1 MMAVEET
8 DFTTGSEVQTA
19 DGEKYG
25 TVYELGDGYIHV
37 RVPQGALTDVE
48 RFVPRNLIDSVREDV
63 VVLSKSRDELEAL
76 NLTTPPTI
84 E

>member
-1 MMAVEET
+1 MPVEQT

-19 DGEKYG
+19 DGEKFG
-25 TVYELGDGYIHV
+25 TLYEISESYIHV

-48 RFVPRNLIDSVREDV
+48 RFVPRDLIDSVQNDV
-63 VVLSKSRDELEAL
+63 VVLTKSKEQLDAL
-76 NLTTPPTI
+76 DLTTPPAV

>member
-1 MMAVEET
+1 MAVEQT
-8 DFTTGSEVQTA
+8 DFTTGSEVHTA

-25 TVYELGDGYIHV
+25 TLYELGEGYIQV

-48 RFVPRNLIDSVREDV
+48 RYVPRDLIDGVRDDV
-63 VVLSKSRDELEAL
+63 VVLTKSKDELEEL
-76 NLTTPPTI
+76 DLTTPPTI

>member
-1 MMAVEET
+1 MAVQET
-8 DFTTGSEVQTA
+8 DFTTGSEVQTS

-25 TVYELGDGYIHV
+25 TVYEVGDGYIHV

-48 RFVPRNLIDSVREDV
+48 RFVPRSLISGVRGDV
-63 VVLSKSRDELEAL
+63 VILSKTRGELDNL
-76 NLTTPPTI
+76 DLTTPPTI

>member
-1 MMAVEET
+1 MAVDQT

-25 TVYELGDGYIHV
+25 TLYEISDSYIQV
-37 RVPQGALTDVE
+37 RVPQGAFTDVE
-48 RFVPRNLIDSVREDV
+48 RFVPRDLIDRVQDDV
-63 VVLSKSRDELEAL
+63 VVLTRSKEQMDAL
-76 NLTTPPTI
+76 DLTTPPAV

>member
-1 MMAVEET
+1 MAVEET
-8 DFTTGSEVQTA
+8 DFTTGSDVQTA

-25 TVYELGDGYIHV
+25 TLYEVGEGYIQV

-48 RFVPRNLIDSVREDV
+48 RFIPRDLVGGVKGDV
-63 VVLSKSRDELEAL
+63 VVLTKSRDELDAL
-76 NLTTPPTI
+76 DLTTPPTI

>member
-1 MMAVEET
+1 MAIDET
-8 DFTTGSEVQTA
+8 DFTTGSDVQTA

-25 TVYELGDGYIHV
+25 TVYEISEGYIAV

-48 RFVPRNLIDSVREDV
+48 RFIPRDLIGGVRDDA
-63 VVLSKSRDELEAL
+63 VVLTQSKEQLDAL
-76 NLTTPPTI
+76 DLTRPPTI